1 MDLDEAAREELRQIR
16 QQAREEVQ
24 QYGMDPD
31 ALEAYWADPSGSDR
45 SSASGRR
52 LADWLAGRRRW
63 QESARRPPPTPHT
76 FWLKSPERG
85 SPLSSITC
93 RCPCR
98 VMVAPIGSQRLRA
111 EALRLILAAFLFVF
125 IFLSRATLCV
135 AQFIF
140 FFTLAWMFKVMAV
153 FVRALWYC
161 HVGATID
168 IGL

>member
-1 MDLDEAAREELRQIR
+1 MEWIPTPLRRTGPIHP
-16 QQAREEVQ
+16 
-24 QYGMDPD
+24 GPTG
-31 ALEAYWADPSGSDR
+31 P
-45 SSASGRR
+45 
-52 LADWLAGRRRW
+52 
-63 QESARRPPPTPHT
+63 ARRAGASPTGSPEGGGGKSQHEDHNSPLNH
-76 FWLKSPERG
+76 FWLKSPELG
-85 SPLSSITC
+85 FPLSSITC